1 MPDAP
6 NGISADPSGRLAS
19 SPEIRTD
26 PAVSLLLLTGGMGA
40 GKSSVLT
47 EASDLL
53 AQQKIVHAAIDV
65 DALGVA
71 FLPGAV
77 ACDEVMYANLHL
89 LCQNYRQRGVH
100 NFLLARA
107 IENAAQKEL
116 CRNVVSA
123 SRVTVCR
130 LTASESTLLERVKTR
145 ETGILQQQLLARV
158 TELNSIL
165 DNAQLEDFSVSN
177 ENRSLTEVAL
187 EILLRAG
194 WIVA

>member
-1 MPDAP
+1 
-6 NGISADPSGRLAS
+6 
-19 SPEIRTD
+19 
-26 PAVSLLLLTGGMGA
+26 MGA